1 MSGQIKT
8 VGGLYEP
15 EELALAYSEQRDFI
29 AELTR
34 EKQRLEVSAES
45 YDALVQALK
54 PIVED
59 SARVYGEGGLD
70 DRVSA
75 LEDSLQESDF
85 DELSAK
91 VDGLVGALRILKRAL
106 SDI

>member
-15 EELALAYSEQRDFI
+15 EELASAYSEQRDFI

-34 EKQRLEVSAES
+34 EKQRLEVSAER

-54 PIVED
+54 PLVDGSGSELD
-59 SARVYGEGGLD
+59 YRV
-70 DRVSA
+70 RA

-91 VDGLVGALRILKRAL
+91 VDDMVDAMRRAAEAL